1 MHMYLQDPRM
11 KGFRD
16 PQFKDRY
23 HSLIHAHVKGMFP
36 TKQYYLLLPLRDICR
51 NGRLTEK
58 KK

>member
-1 MHMYLQDPRM
+1 MYLQDPRM

-16 PQFKDRY
+16 PHFKDRY

-36 TKQYYLLLPLRDICR
+36 TKQYYLLLPLRDIYR